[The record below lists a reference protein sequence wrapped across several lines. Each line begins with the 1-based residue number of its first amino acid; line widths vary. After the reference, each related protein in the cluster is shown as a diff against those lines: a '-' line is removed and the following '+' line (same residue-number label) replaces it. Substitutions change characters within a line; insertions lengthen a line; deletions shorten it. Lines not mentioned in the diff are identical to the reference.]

1 MHSFPHLT
9 IYKVRIKTCNE
20 LGAGTDADV
29 KFLITGY
36 LVRNGARYVSTA
48 SVKLDTPNHDDFEQG
63 K

>member
-1 MHSFPHLT
+1 MHSFHLT
-9 IYKVRIKTCNE
+9 VYKVRIKTCDKW
-20 LGAGTDADV
+20 GAGTNADV

-48 SVKLDTPNHDDFEQG
+48 SVKLDTPKHDDFEQG

>member
-1 MHSFPHLT
+1 M
-9 IYKVRIKTCNE
+9 
-20 LGAGTDADV
+20 GAGTDADV